1 MKKIERVRSRLNKA
15 ISSGYSMD
23 VILSISR
30 QLDNLIVEK
39 MKSQKNKK
47 FRIKGQ

>member
-1 MKKIERVRSRLNKA
+1 MKKLEKVRSRLNKA
-15 ISSGYSMD
+15 IASGYSPD

-39 MKSQKNKK
+39 MKMQTIKNC
-47 FRIKGQ
+47 KGQ